1 MCPYK
6 VMFGREPRWEH
17 RVPSHLRHMATVEHR
32 SISNSDSDSD
42 EGAHDAFADDS
53 SSNKSQGSG
62 LTAADLL
69 ESTDS
74 DDGEDGEM

>member
-1 MCPYK
+1 
-6 VMFGREPRWEH
+6 
-17 RVPSHLRHMATVEHR
+17 MATVEHR